1 MSNIQFNLR
10 VPQELKDRI
19 EEAAKRSGR
28 SINAEA
34 AYRLDKG
41 LLPSSPLPPE
51 HVTGYDSSIRIAF
64 DDAFFEDT
72 GLTKVD
78 VSQYISEVIK
88 KDLKNIGN
96 NKDD

>member
-41 LLPSSPLPPE
+41 LLPSSPFPSG
-51 HVTGYDSSIRIAF
+51 HVTGHDPSIRITF
-64 DDAFFEDT
+64 DDDFFEDT
-72 GLTKVD
+72 GLTKVE
-78 VSQYISEVIK
+78 VSQYISNVIK
-88 KDLKNIGN
+88 KDLKNIR
-96 NKDD
+96 NKKDE

>member
-10 VPQELKDRI
+10 VPQELKDRV

-41 LLPSSPLPPE
+41 LRPSSPFPAGEIP
-51 HVTGYDSSIRIAF
+51 GYDTSIRIKF

-88 KDLKNIGN
+88 RDLKNIRN
-96 NKDD
+96 NKDE

>member
-10 VPQELKDRI
+10 VPQELKDQI
-19 EEAAKRSGR
+19 EKAAKRSGR

-34 AYRLDKG
+34 AYRLERG
-41 LLPSSPLPPE
+41 LLPRSPFEPGGVPG
-51 HVTGYDSSIRIAF
+51 HDTSIRIKF

-78 VSQYISEVIK
+78 ISQYISEVIN
-88 KDLKNIGN
+88 KDLKNIRN
-96 NKDD
+96 NKDE

>member
-19 EEAAKRSGR
+19 EDAAKRSGR

-41 LLPSSPLPPE
+41 LMPHSPFPPGYE
-51 HVTGYDSSIRIAF
+51 PGYDASIRVTF
-64 DDAFFEDT
+64 DDEFFEDT
-72 GLTKVD
+72 GLTK
-78 VSQYISEVIK
+78 SQLGQYVSEVIK
-88 KDLKNIGN
+88 RDLYGID
-96 NKDD
+96 NKKE

>member
-10 VPQELKDRI
+10 VPQELKDRV
-19 EEAAKRSGR
+19 EDAAKRSGR

-41 LLPSSPLPPE
+41 LMPASPFPPDYE
-51 HVTGYDSSIRIAF
+51 PGYDASIRVTF

-72 GLTKVD
+72 GLTK
-78 VSQYISEVIK
+78 SQLGQYVSEVIK
-88 KDLKNIGN
+88 KDLYEI
-96 NKDD
+96 NKPED